1 MHSII
6 QLYYNSFKGLS
17 RPIWWLSFVTLINRS
32 GAMVLPFL
40 AVYLTQELQFTK
52 GEAGLVITLF
62 GVGSLIGSYL
72 GGYLTDRIGYYG
84 VMFWSLIIGGLLF
97 VLLAYE
103 HSFWAIGG
111 HVLILSIITESF
123 RPASMVAISTYS
135 QPENTTR
142 SFGLFRFAINLGF
155 SLGPALGGLIAATA
169 GYFWLFWVDGLTC
182 IAAAFLF
189 RWTLK
194 EKSIAE
200 QSKQKENTKRVPTSV
215 VFKDR
220 AYLFFL
226 LISALSTI
234 VFVQFTSVIP
244 VFFKEEALLSE
255 FYIGII
261 LAMNGLLITLV
272 EMPLVYKLEKVQQL
286 LKIILVGFLFM
297 GGCYLV
303 LFSLPAG
310 LWAGLLSIVF
320 LTIGEM
326 LCFPFGNT
334 YAVQQSSPET
344 KGRYMALYAASW
356 SVAHIVAP
364 TLGFQIAGRWSYQHL
379 WVFLIIL
386 SLVSA
391 LGAYYLNLRQ
401 QNK

>member
-1 MHSII
+1 
-6 QLYYNSFKGLS
+6 
-17 RPIWWLSFVTLINRS
+17 
-32 GAMVLPFL
+32 MVLPFL
-40 AVYLTQELQFTK
+40 AVYLTQELHFTK
-52 GEAGLVITLF
+52 GEAGLIITLF

-84 VMFWSLIIGGLLF
+84 VMFWSLMIGGVFF

-103 HSFWAIGG
+103 KSFWAVGI
-111 HVLILSIITESF
+111 HVLVLSTITESF

-135 QPENTTR
+135 KPENTTR

-169 GYFWLFWVDGLTC
+169 GYYWLFWADGLTC

-189 RWTLK
+189 RWKLK
-194 EKSIAE
+194 EKSIAHQAKKDKAE
-200 QSKQKENTKRVPTSV
+200 RIPTSV

-220 AYLFFL
+220 SYLFFL

-234 VFVQFTSVIP
+234 VFVQFNSVIP
-244 VFFKEEALLSE
+244 VFFKEEAMLSE
-255 FYIGII
+255 FYIGLI
-261 LAMNGLLITLV
+261 LATNGAMITLI
-272 EMPLVYKLEKVQQL
+272 EMPLVYKLEHISQL
-286 LKIILVGFLFM
+286 LKIVLAGFLFM

-303 LFSLPAG
+303 LLVLPAG
-310 LWAGLLSIVF
+310 LWAGLLAIGF

-334 YAVQQSSPET
+334 YAVQQATTET

-364 TLGFQIAGRWSYQHL
+364 TLGFQIAGYWSYNHL
-379 WVFLIIL
+379 WLFLILL
-386 SLVSA
+386 SIISA
-391 LGAYYLNLRQ
+391 TGAYFLNLSKQ
-401 QNK
+401 KAAI